1 MGRRAK
7 EIWLIDWP
15 IMKGERHTIAAGLY
29 VTGFCRA
36 MRVRTPCRA
45 QERYAAAIVRTAAMS
60 APMSSSVL

>member
-15 IMKGERHTIAAGLY
+15 IMKGERHTIAAGLV
-29 VTGFCRA
+29 VTDFGHA
-36 MRVRTPCRA
+36 LRVRTPCRA

-60 APMSSSVL
+60 APMSSSEL